1 MNSLTIRRLIVIG
14 ISTGLGLV
22 TSLIVMYLFLPAVSP
37 NVNEDVVSIGR
48 YGLQY
53 FFWTIFPFAMIF
65 LTILDHFMETKI
77 WPD

>member
-1 MNSLTIRRLIVIG
+1 MSSLTIRRLIVIG
-14 ISTGLGLV
+14 VSTALGF
-22 TSLIVMYLFLPAVSP
+22 IVSMITLYWFLPAVSP
-37 NVNEDVVSIGR
+37 NVNEPTITITR